1 MFVPDRN
8 SGVHSQAQETLTRN
22 EPIFRAL
29 IEQGVDII
37 ALLTAQG
44 LVSYASPS
52 IMHIL
57 GYPPEEMVGRNA
69 LDLVH
74 PDDLA
79 RMSAV
84 FQQILQTPEKSVR
97 AESRLRHQNGAWR
110 WFEGVGTNL
119 LAVPEVGAIVGNFRD
134 ITERKQAE
142 ERMLFQADILH
153 TVTDS
158 IIVTDLQGKVIYW
171 NERAQQVFGY
181 SSKEM
186 LGGTLARLYMDAGP
200 EYLASD
206 LENILAGKDYIGEWL
221 GRRKD
226 GTPVWIDI
234 KTTVLRNKEGT
245 TTGFIGIAKDIT
257 ANKAREN
264 ALRVSEERLRLA
276 LKAGNIGVWDW
287 DVQQNVLTWS
297 ENVYVLHGVTEET
310 FSVTSE
316 NFMTLVHPED
326 HARIQEAIDQS
337 LREQA
342 PYNIN
347 LRIVTPQG
355 ETRWLTTTASVT
367 YDSAGNPIR
376 MLGATS
382 DITEQKELEQR
393 KDEFIGMASHELKT
407 PITTLK
413 GRAQLLKRRL
423 ERQGITEAVENIS
436 RMEEQIDRL
445 NRLVTDL
452 LDVSKIQAGRLDYA
466 NEQIDIDPF
475 LHDIVQTAQEATS
488 THTLVV
494 HGASHKNIAGDRD
507 RLEQVFFNLINNA
520 VKYSP
525 RAEKVD
531 ISIAT
536 TQDMVT
542 VSIRDDGVG
551 IPLAHQ
557 SKIFDRFY
565 RVQDVNDRTFP
576 GLGMGLYI
584 SYEIV
589 QRHGGTITVTSEEGQ
604 GSTFTVSLPLES
616 KRQ

>member
-1 MFVPDRN
+1 MFVPDGNNR
-8 SGVHSQAQETLTRN
+8 SHAQAQVALTSN
-22 EPIFRAL
+22 ESIFRAL
-29 IEQGVDII
+29 IEHSTDII
-37 ALLTAQG
+37 VLVAADG

-52 IMHIL
+52 VTRIL
-57 GYPPEEMVGRNA
+57 GYAPEDIVGLNA

-74 PDDLA
+74 PDDFVHMA
-79 RMSAV
+79 GV
-84 FQQILQTPEKSVR
+84 FQCVFQTPGKSLR
-97 AESRLRHQNGAWR
+97 AEYRLRHQNGAWR

-119 LAVPEVGAIVGNFRD
+119 LADPVVGALVGNFRD

-142 ERMLFQADILH
+142 EQMLFQADILH
-153 TVTDS
+153 NVTDS
-158 IIVTDLQGKVIYW
+158 IIVTDLQGKIIYW
-171 NERAQQVFGY
+171 NENAQRVFGY
-181 SSKEM
+181 SSEEI
-186 LGGTLARLYMDAGP
+186 LGDTTAQLYMEAGT

-206 LENILAGKDYIGEWL
+206 LENILAGKDFTGEWL

-234 KTTVLRNKEGT
+234 KTTVLRNKEET
-245 TTGFIGIAKDIT
+245 ATGFIGIAKDIT
-257 ANKAREN
+257 ANKARET
-264 ALRVSEERLRLA
+264 ALQVSEERLRLA
-276 LKAGNIGVWDW
+276 LDAGNIGVWDW

-297 ENVYVLHGVTEET
+297 ENVYVQHGVTKET
-310 FSVTSE
+310 FSVTFE

-326 HARIQEAIDQS
+326 RAWIQSAVEQS
-337 LREQA
+337 LREHA
-342 PYNIN
+342 AFNIN

-367 YDSAGNPIR
+367 YDSVGDPIR

-407 PITTLK
+407 PLTTLK

-423 ERQGITEAVENIS
+423 EKQGLAEAVENIS
-436 RMEEQIDRL
+436 RMEEQINRL

-466 NEQIDIDPF
+466 NEQIDVDVF
-475 LHDIVQTAQEATS
+475 LHNIVQTAQEATS

-494 HGASHKNIAGDRD
+494 HGASHKNIPGDRD
-507 RLEQVFFNLINNA
+507 RLEQVFLNLMSNA

-525 RAEKVD
+525 HAEKVD

-604 GSTFTVSLPLES
+604 GSTFTVSLPLKS